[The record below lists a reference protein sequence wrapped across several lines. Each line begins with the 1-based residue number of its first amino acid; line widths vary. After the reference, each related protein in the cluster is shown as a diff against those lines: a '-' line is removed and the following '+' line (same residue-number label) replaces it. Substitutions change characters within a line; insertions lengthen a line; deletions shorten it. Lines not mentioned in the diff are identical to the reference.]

1 MNRLS
6 EAIERGVP
14 LVVLSPH
21 LDDAVFSCG
30 ALLIHA
36 AEHTAVTVATL
47 FTEAHPPP
55 YTLSA
60 RRSLHLAGAAGDAEA
75 LYRQRRAEDRA
86 ALAPLGIRCVHAG
99 LTDALFRLRSRPGGR
114 GRWRHLLPELE
125 HMYPLYRLNVISG
138 RIAPG
143 DVGALHGVR
152 DVIQRL
158 ACPGRE
164 LVLAPLGVGGH
175 VDHVLVRTAAEHSG
189 ARVAYYSDFPY
200 NLRSPAIPS
209 FVRHNG
215 LVEERW
221 SERLDAKAELVS
233 AYQTQAGTLFPGGR
247 VPRVPEVF
255 FLSDAADSLAPA
267 VTG

>member
-1 MNRLS
+1 MTRVT
-6 EAIERGVP
+6 EAIEQGVP

-30 ALLIHA
+30 ALLIYA
-36 AEHTAVTVATL
+36 SGRTTVTVATL

-55 YTLSA
+55 YTFSA
-60 RRSLHLAGAAGDAEA
+60 RRSLHLAGAPGDAEA

-86 ALAPLGIRCVHAG
+86 VLDLLGITCVHAG
-99 LTDALFRLRSRPGGR
+99 LTDALFRLRCDGR
-114 GRWRHLLPELE
+114 GRKRWAWLLPELE
-125 HMYPLYRLNVISG
+125 HMYPFYRVNVVSG
-138 RIAPG
+138 RIARA
-143 DVGALHGVR
+143 DVGALREVR

-200 NLRSPAIPS
+200 NLRHQAVPA
-209 FVRHNG
+209 FVRHRG

-221 SERLDAKAELVS
+221 SRQLDAKAELVS
-233 AYQTQAGTLFPGGR
+233 AYQTQATALFPGGR
-247 VPRVPEVF
+247 IPRVPEVF
-255 FLSDAADSLAPA
+255 FSG
-267 VTG
+267 VTDTPRTGVTS